1 MTFEPRLIAEAD
13 VTAPQDPFERV
24 AEIDLANVRHN
35 VKRLAALAAPAKLMA
50 VVKADAYGHGA
61 LPVARAALESGASW
75 LGTAHVTEALPLRA
89 RGLDAPMLSWLH
101 TADTDFES
109 AIKADIDLGVSGW
122 ELPAIAQAADNVART
137 ARVHIKV
144 DTGLGRNGA
153 TMDRL
158 PSLLTEASELQA
170 AGKIRVVG
178 VFSHLAVADEPSRPE
193 TDDQVRVFREA
204 VELTEAAGFHL
215 EARHIANTPGTLSR
229 PDAHFDLVR
238 CGIGIYG
245 LSPFQDQ
252 SSEDLG
258 LKPVMTL
265 KVRVANAKRVHA
277 DQGVSY
283 GLNYKTHEDT
293 VLVDIPV
300 GYADGIPRSATYA
313 PVMIGGKLFR
323 SAGRVAMDQFVMD
336 VGPDENPAELIGEYA
351 VLFGE
356 NGPHVDE
363 WAAACG
369 TINYEIVTRISGR
382 VPRRYVDGGWGLTD
396 D

>member
-1 MTFEPRLIAEAD
+1 VTFQPSLIVETN
-13 VTAPQDPFERV
+13 VNPTQEPFERV
-24 AEIDLANVRHN
+24 AEIDLANIRHN

-61 LPVARAALESGASW
+61 LPVARVALESGAAW
-75 LGTAHVTEALPLRA
+75 LGTAHVSEALPLREN
-89 RGLDAPMLSWLH
+89 GIEAPLLAWLH
-101 TADTDFES
+101 TRDTNFEA
-109 AIKADIDLGVSGW
+109 AILADIDLGVSGW
-122 ELPAIAQAADNVART
+122 ELPAIAAAADRAART
-137 ARVHIKV
+137 ARIHIKV

-153 TMDRL
+153 TMERL
-158 PSLLTEASELQA
+158 PSLLQEAAGLQE

-193 TDDQVRVFREA
+193 TDEQIRVFREA
-204 VELTEAAGFHL
+204 VRLTEAAGFHL
-215 EARHIANTPGTLSR
+215 EARHLANTPGTLSR

-238 CGIGIYG
+238 CGIGLYG
-245 LSPFQDQ
+245 LSPFTDQ

-258 LKPVMTL
+258 LKPAMTL
-265 KVRVANAKRVHA
+265 KVRVANAKRVNA

-283 GLNYKTHEDT
+283 GLNYKTTEDT

-300 GYADGIPRSATYA
+300 GYADGIPRAAAYA
-313 PVMIGGKLFR
+313 PVVIDGKLFR
-323 SAGRVAMDQFVMD
+323 SAGRVAMDQFIMD
-336 VGPDENPAELIGEYA
+336 VGPDQNPEELMGKYA

-382 VPRRYVDGGWGLTD
+382 VPRRYIDGGWGRTGD
-396 D
+396 